1 MLWEPHG
8 PQGRVSALVNF
19 RSPACVFGELK
30 EEVCQ
35 GSANS
40 GRELLPPAQ
49 LIQGDICSSIMIS
62 LPQGSSQWFRQHHHS
77 HPAGCGPE
85 IVSPVG
91 TVGRSRAGTSRPAF
105 PARCTFTWIS
115 PEVKSRC
122 HQQGFLYSTR
132 PTVPQGQHIPGASLL
147 PGLILSRS
155 KADLGCC
162 AYCSP
167 PLPRITES
175 ISCSILAGHCC
186 LGIKKTLKHITAS
199 NLTTRR
205 NKESVPCQ
213 LHSAQAHHL
222 WFGDL
227 QEVTSDASA
236 NSIISLSR
244 TGT

>member
-19 RSPACVFGELK
+19 RSPACIFGELK

-77 HPAGCGPE
+77 HPAGCSPE

-91 TVGRSRAGTSRPAF
+91 TVGRSRAGRSRPAF
-105 PARCTFTWIS
+105 PALCTFTWIG

-132 PTVPQGQHIPGASLL
+132 PTVPQGQHVPGASLL
-147 PGLILSRS
+147 PGLIQKQSWLRLLRLLLSSSPSDHREHFLFHPGRTLLSRY
-155 KADLGCC
+155 KKNTETY
-162 AYCSP
+162 YCFQLNDAEKQGKCPMSTALSTSP
-167 PLPRITES
+167 SPLV
-175 ISCSILAGHCC
+175 
-186 LGIKKTLKHITAS
+186 
-199 NLTTRR
+199 RR
-205 NKESVPCQ
+205 FIGGYVRCKCKQ
-213 LHSAQAHHL
+213 HH
-222 WFGDL
+222 FP
-227 QEVTSDASA
+227 
-236 NSIISLSR
+236 
-244 TGT
+244 